1 MRKNEKYFLC
11 FFIIILIFQSGCT
24 EAHIVDTQRMI
35 HVGGFDI
42 TKTKN
47 FAEQFYIRITQKA
60 YNLNQKLNPLMQV
73 QLKQSLPF

>member
-1 MRKNEKYFLC
+1 MKNIFLC

-24 EAHIVDTQRMI
+24 EEHIVDTQRMI

-42 TKTKN
+42 IKDKKFRGTILYPDYTK
-47 FAEQFYIRITQKA
+47 E
-60 YNLNQKLNPLMQV
+60 YNLNPKLNPLMQV

>member
-1 MRKNEKYFLC
+1 MKNIFLC

-42 TKTKN
+42 TKNKN

-60 YNLNQKLNPLMQV
+60 YNLNPKLNPLMQV